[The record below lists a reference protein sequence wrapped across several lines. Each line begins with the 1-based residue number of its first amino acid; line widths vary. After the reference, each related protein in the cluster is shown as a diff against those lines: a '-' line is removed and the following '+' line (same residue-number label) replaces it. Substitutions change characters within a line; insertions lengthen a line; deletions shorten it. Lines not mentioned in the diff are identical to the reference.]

1 MFYLGTVFAAYTSF
15 GIDSAY
21 LITASVMSAPTAL
34 SFSKL
39 IFPETEKSLCNV
51 DQICTKK

>member
-1 MFYLGTVFAAYTSF
+1 MLIGTVFAAYTSF

-21 LITASVMSAPTAL
+21 IITASIMSAPTAL

-39 IFPETEKSLCNV
+39 IFPETEKSLNSV
-51 DQICTKK
+51 EEISAKK